1 MGLLDLS
8 DFEDLLRIQAERS
21 ELAEELTPEPRMPLT
36 EKVRL
41 AKISRNKE
49 EIERKNQAENLPDDY
64 FFSEMAE
71 LVLEDDDE

>member
-21 ELAEELTPEPRMPLT
+21 ELAEELTPEPKVPLT

-41 AKISRNKE
+41 MKISRNKE
-49 EIERKNQAENLPDDY
+49 EIERKNQAEKLPDDY

-71 LVLEDDDE
+71 LVLEDDE

>member
-21 ELAEELTPEPRMPLT
+21 ELAEELTPEPKVPLV

-49 EIERKNQAENLPDDY
+49 EIERKNQTENLPDDY

-71 LVLEDDDE
+71 LVLEDDE

>member
-8 DFEDLLRIQAERS
+8 DFEDLLRIQAEWS
-21 ELAEELTPEPRMPLT
+21 ELAEELTPEPKVPLT

-41 AKISRNKE
+41 MKISRNKE
-49 EIERKNQAENLPDDY
+49 EIERKNQTENLPDNY

-71 LVLEDDDE
+71 LVLEDDE

>member
-21 ELAEELTPEPRMPLT
+21 ELAEELTPEPKVPLV

-41 AKISRNKE
+41 MKISRNKE
-49 EIERKNQAENLPDDY
+49 EIERKNQTENLPDDY

-71 LVLEDDDE
+71 LVLEDDE

>member
-21 ELAEELTPEPRMPLT
+21 ELEAELTPEKKIPLA

-41 AKISRNKE
+41 ARISENKE
-49 EIERKNQAENLPDDY
+49 EIEIKNQADNPPEDY

-71 LVLEDDDE
+71 LVLNDEI

>member
-21 ELAEELTPEPRMPLT
+21 ELAEELTPEPKVPLV

-41 AKISRNKE
+41 MKISRNKE
-49 EIERKNQAENLPDDY
+49 EIERKNQTENLPDDY

-71 LVLEDDDE
+71 LVLDDDE

>member
-21 ELAEELTPEPRMPLT
+21 ELAEDLTPEPKVPLT

-41 AKISRNKE
+41 MKISRNKE
-49 EIERKNQAENLPDDY
+49 EIERKKQTENLPDDY

-71 LVLEDDDE
+71 LVLEDDE